1 MGIVAGNMRKILIIE
16 DDTAVRSLTLK
27 ILETEGFECLVAE
40 NGVVGIKLAKQYAPD
55 LIICDIVMPETDG
68 YEVLQALQQDVKT
81 VMIPFIFLTAKS
93 NRDEIRQGIELG
105 ADDYLIKPF
114 ESQELLGAINAR
126 FKKQEVM
133 HQRLQLLVE
142 QLDQFRQLMEAKD
155 EMLDNFN
162 QEVRRPLSN
171 VKLAIE
177 MLDKEQSKEQRER
190 YLQILREEFVR
201 EIALLNQID
210 ELQKL
215 LTPENVNLL
224 TKFNMLKLKTDPSA

>member
-1 MGIVAGNMRKILIIE
+1 MGIVAGKMRKILIIE
-16 DDTAVRSLTLK
+16 DDAAVRSLTLK

-40 NGVVGIKLAKQYAPD
+40 NGVTGIKLAKQYAPD

-68 YEVLQALQQDVKT
+68 YGVLKALQQDVHT
-81 VMIPFIFLTAKS
+81 VAIPFIFLTAKS

-114 ESQELLGAINAR
+114 DSNELLGAINAR

-133 HQRLQLLVE
+133 HKRLQLLAQ

-177 MLDKEQSKEQRER
+177 MLDQEQSKEQRER

-201 EIALLNQID
+201 EIALLNQVD

-224 TKFNMLKLKTDPSA
+224 TKFNMLKLKTDPSP